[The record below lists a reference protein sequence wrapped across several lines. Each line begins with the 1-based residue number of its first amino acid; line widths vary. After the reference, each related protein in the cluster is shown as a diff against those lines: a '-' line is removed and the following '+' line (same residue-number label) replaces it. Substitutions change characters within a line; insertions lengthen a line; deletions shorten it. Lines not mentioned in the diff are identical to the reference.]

1 MTDLAAIV
9 RAVKESG
16 NLAELVGTIPYMEFL
31 GFSLESRDGEL
42 LGKMTYADPL
52 IGNPAIPALHGGTI
66 GALLESTS
74 ILTALLE
81 TEALV
86 LPKIVTITIDFL
98 RSGRPADTYAKASIT
113 RQGRRVV
120 NVTAEA
126 WQEDRARPIARAN
139 TIFLI
144 RSAPARSGPSVPP
157 GPPLASLGSV

>member
-1 MTDLAAIV
+1 MIDVADAV
-9 RAVKESG
+9 RSAKESG
-16 NLAELVGTIPYMEFL
+16 NLALLVRTIPYLEFL
-31 GFSLESRDGEL
+31 GFALESSNGEL

-74 ILTALLE
+74 IFAALLE

-86 LPKIVTITIDFL
+86 LPKIVTITIDYL
-98 RSGRPADTYAKASIT
+98 RSGRPMDTYAKASIT

-120 NVTAEA
+120 NVTADA

-139 TIFLI
+139 AIFLI
-144 RSAPARSGPSVPP
+144 K
-157 GPPLASLGSV
+157 PL